1 MKENVIQTK
10 SRIKINADVSVKV
23 IVYVKKVI
31 FWFLLHAAA
40 KMVNISE
47 IILTIQWSC
56 VMELYK
62 KQK

>member
-1 MKENVIQTK
+1 MEENVIQTK
-10 SRIKINADVSVKV
+10 SRIKINVNVSVKI

-47 IILTIQWSC
+47 VILTIRWSC
-56 VMELYK
+56 AMELYK